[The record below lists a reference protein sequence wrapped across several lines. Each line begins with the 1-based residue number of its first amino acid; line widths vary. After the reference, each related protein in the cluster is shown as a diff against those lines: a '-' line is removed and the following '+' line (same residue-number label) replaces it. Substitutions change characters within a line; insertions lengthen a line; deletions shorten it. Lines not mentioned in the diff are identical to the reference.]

1 MDRVRE
7 FYFGKKNKLVMELR
21 EPKGR
26 TDFLASGLDLAG
38 GSAALPA
45 AMGIARTPGKTK
57 LKWQHLPG
65 KSVRL

>member
-1 MDRVRE
+1 
-7 FYFGKKNKLVMELR
+7 MELR
-21 EPKGR
+21 EGKGR